1 MSKKKQDWKAVQRCA
16 NKTDHFPICINTKY
30 TILNTANLCNAVIW
44 GKYILPFS
52 TNTFCSF
59 IKIKSAQ
66 IHLSIYGRPR
76 MTHFAMKSKYIFL
89 KRVPFRRDNNTQ
101 LWIYLG
107 RDSQK
112 GHLCLAIP
120 QKEEMPSIRVFEA
133 VANTKSI
140 HFLSS
145 KFIKPCWKND
155 IEFETLQE
163 LRNCPILSQ
172 NCRKCLL

>member
-1 MSKKKQDWKAVQRCA
+1 M
-16 NKTDHFPICINTKY
+16 
-30 TILNTANLCNAVIW
+30 
-44 GKYILPFS
+44 PFS

-107 RDSQK
+107 RDFQK

-145 KFIKPCWKND
+145 KFIKPCWKNN
-155 IEFETLQE
+155 IEFEKENIMHTNCKTALKETLRKKISAK
-163 LRNCPILSQ
+163 LGILSQ
-172 NCRKCLL
+172 PV

>member
-1 MSKKKQDWKAVQRCA
+1 MQFSNLRQV
-16 NKTDHFPICINTKY
+16 HFALFN
-30 TILNTANLCNAVIW
+30 
-44 GKYILPFS
+44 KYILQFYKNTEC
-52 TNTFCSF
+52 TNTFLN
-59 IKIKSAQ
+59 I
-66 IHLSIYGRPR
+66 RPR

-145 KFIKPCWKND
+145 KFIKPCWKNY
-155 IEFETLQE
+155 IEFEKENIIHTNCKTALRETLRKNFGKTWDFVPTREGGWGGLTQ
-163 LRNCPILSQ
+163 SQ
-172 NCRKCLL
+172 LF